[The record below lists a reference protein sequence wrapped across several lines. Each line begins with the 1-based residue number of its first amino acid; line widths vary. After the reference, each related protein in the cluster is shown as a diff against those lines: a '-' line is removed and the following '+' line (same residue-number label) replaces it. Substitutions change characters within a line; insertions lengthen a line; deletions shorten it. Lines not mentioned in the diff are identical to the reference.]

1 MTTSTPPMTS
11 AGEAAVFLE
20 TSRELGRDYE
30 DAAVA
35 AFVGQLGDR
44 IDDRVAEALDEQLAE
59 RTGQPGSLRPA
70 AARGR
75 RGDLPVVLVTMLLG
89 TVVTVLA
96 SGFAAPALAWAS
108 LAVIDIAY
116 LSRRN

>member
-1 MTTSTPPMTS
+1 MTTSTAPMTS

-30 DAAVA
+30 DAVVA

-70 AARGR
+70 AACR

-89 TVVTVLA
+89 AVATVLA
-96 SGFAAPALAWAS
+96 SGLAAPALAWAS
-108 LAVIDIAY
+108 LAVIDVAY